1 MSTINCLTNRKP
13 MLHSFIIKYIHIIR
27 DVKDISQAS
36 CAGGVCRYS
45 LSTSN
50 PQFLQLLSTE
60 TL

>member
-1 MSTINCLTNRKP
+1 LTNRKP
-13 MLHSFIIKYIHIIR
+13 MLHSYILKYIHIIR